1 MSRLERPGKRL
12 KCFASVEMFDM
23 SEILQKILIKYSP
36 NDERKSIVCGES
48 LSTMDKRALFDLKVF
63 VKKYLKKNRKMVEIN
78 EKLSKD
84 LYDGVNFN
92 TLRSSLKTSQFY
104 ETKLLRSQDF
114 MEKHISAVC
123 GACVRKIVSGR
134 SDDDSVNEFTNLP
147 SSTAENHEVIL
158 PKRELVRKHFDLFFM
173 HLTCLLSLLL
183 RAFQVPSPAV
193 DIAGPLSVMG
203 AQPAGVPPTLNRFRQ
218 LGAWLARFST
228 MLVWDFD
235 RIYCGQDNAAELASF
250 LDRLW
255 CRALLENKLPKS
267 NEVTSVSKAGNE
279 ENGVHLDVVDVSAL
293 DSLRSL
299 ETPPTLQKSEISE
312 EQPCNLCFKASSDVY
327 VITLGPGSTLKKP
340 EVRACGACIL
350 RCRTAAVRVAELFSD
365 TGSDALCKWYSTF
378 TGGHSTC
385 PPLLCECSIVNAKCD
400 FCYLVE
406 CIMLFCIQLRSEMVV
421 ENDANLGQ
429 TGGRL
434 IALGSPLFFA
444 CCRPLPER
452 ISKDV
457 ELYSRFIKESPE
469 ETERSFC
476 ILCRATSPALFRL
489 ANNTVVCQD
498 CVIGYKALLA
508 VLPKGQLKS
517 SSDLVLFARLMALP
531 CHPNSGHGAGQV
543 PLWAVCLPCHARRC
557 LRLLHPLEPCLGLP
571 QWLKRRARLVFYHP
585 SASNKGVS
593 LCDLDPTIS
602 VSKHV
607 FTDLCAFKK
616 RTKGSKYYYVTKTS
630 LNQEELS
637 KRVEMVPI
645 PGVLAFPEPSNE
657 QNSLVDDS
665 TSSCASSSLRV
676 LSESDS
682 DQERVQESA
691 KLLTTEKLSSGAE
704 PGSSSSQTALRDRRS
719 RRLTAKYA
727 EALEEQMRRR
737 RQREN
742 DSGTLGS
749 PTVTLSMGEEDEENQ
764 NRLEERPLQIGR
776 DLESVKSLKRS
787 RPSGSPDNI
796 IEGKRKPKA
805 NLRLQGYYAAL
816 GPQGKW
822 GSGGKVYSQ
831 LEDAQSDI
839 SSSTVSVS
847 GSNRRQ
853 RRRSQPTALQHR
865 GGPRVKLI
873 DRRTPSGIQ
882 CSNPMLVMKHAAKL
896 AAVGAQTQDGTSPLM
911 AASAATAEAYFSDGS
926 SADGSNRLRPDC
938 GNCAACRG
946 MVAPCGRC
954 HNCRQQAH
962 YGSGGSGVRNLPC
975 IETIC
980 HRRRHLVTT
989 RGGGPRLTIVYLF
1002 SKVKVPVNFS
1012 LRSYQQAQKA
1022 MKRAPPPPGP
1032 APQPSLL
1039 ETVPGLQEQLMN
1051 GSPSRSRVGPIPS
1064 SNGPLLSAPVDSMS
1078 SAILRSEPTASAST
1092 SNLEVFADAPIRS
1105 LRGGD
1110 LGMHFAP
1117 HDSQNDKPSSLTIAP
1132 VEGEVIDGDIAYR
1145 GGFPVVTSSMSA
1157 PPKAICYLC
1166 GSAGVDLRTCVSCA
1180 EPFHSFC
1187 DRHQSLQKDKDS
1199 FLCCNCINCD
1209 VCGQTAVELRCS
1221 ECLSGFH
1228 PGCLPG
1234 YTPAH
1239 VKGRGKWVCPNC
1251 TKCVHCLVSPWDREI
1266 AMCRTGNEDADMV
1279 PWSRDS
1285 SKCAACATAE
1295 AKGHVCPQCNRT
1307 YLEETVEMI
1316 ECDSCHRWLH
1326 RACAKLSYD
1335 QYELIARAPPNQL
1348 RSFTIYCSPCKQSIT
1363 THSAKARQVDD
1374 DEKLRH
1380 ITKASLT
1387 ERMNALIEG
1396 CKAFSYE
1403 PTSGPSTHLSFA
1415 SPRPTDSKGVD
1426 HSVSA
1431 MTSSQE
1437 YVGAD
1442 PHLPQVD
1449 GLNDSP
1455 TGSTL
1460 SSYAPTLS
1468 ADSGACDLKNA
1479 SKSIRKAIHGS
1490 PPSSWLVHSNLQP
1503 PPVYAGWL
1511 VERLNT
1517 EHWITPKNLSYL
1529 LLARLIAKIDRTSAV
1544 SHDYIQLRR
1553 LLSWLA
1559 NSIEALFPWLEASY
1573 TTKEVRALLRQG
1585 QGSLTSV
1592 VDFLFS
1598 VAELELYELACP
1610 YVVGIIGKTRT
1621 RLVFQSYQ
1629 LGAPRTLGFYRECIK
1644 QVHEHLA
1651 THHADFENCSRR
1663 FDEAQDVFIKQR
1675 ELNAHCLDPRTLL
1688 ESTPESFREPDGD
1701 VAVANFQKE
1710 LFFKWQRLLHHSS
1723 RRAILKSLEEGDMVY
1738 YFGLKHNWQILNEEY
1753 AEQMLPLPPRPTVD
1767 LDESDLEASGNREI
1781 KALPMETIV
1790 REEKL
1795 LFDPSNEPRRC
1806 LLCTRNTDS
1815 SIEDRLI
1822 YIGSD
1827 TWVHV
1832 NCALWSKEVFEE
1844 DSGQLTGLSAALRR
1858 GGRTR
1863 CLDCDNLG
1871 ATVTCS
1877 NTESCGVVV
1886 HFPCAMRRRRRVS
1899 SRPVFTA
1906 DRSFFCSPEC
1916 YALAKKTRLIEAVR
1930 NWRLKK
1936 LWHSY
1941 INEEPSSRKKEE
1953 AIKNDRR
1960 NVVALVAANEISEEE
1975 VEDIKIQVDYDLESP
1990 ELKEMLVC
1998 RRVFVPS
2005 DCFIASMRGD
2015 AIDDDIGETDSGSDN
2030 GGNGPLREEDHPHQ
2044 PVLALAISPNTL
2056 DFASHKLPASAFV
2069 VTIGALRIDRLGHIG
2084 EASDSLCHRG
2094 DRGRSGYLCP
2104 IGYRARRIFWS
2115 SSIPNALESY
2125 TLSVN
2130 QIHIPPLASAPQPN
2144 FAEKPKMYH
2153 SGTTLLPRHQTNDFR
2168 TANKHSLLKESTPSP
2183 VVTTTSPVRIIPTPC
2198 SLRTSIPS
2206 AFDPHPNNPIGL
2218 PSIRFTYS
2226 QGMQSN
2232 RLTRKQSFSLQQ
2244 SPPPTSQ
2251 TTTAAAPQAIS
2262 LPSAVALVQSLSPPH
2277 VPPVKLMEM
2286 TTPPA
2291 SANTSYSSS
2300 SCSNRSLTLTSGCI
2314 AQNSLPSHGQSL
2326 IVPAKAPLFS
2336 PAKFTASVSLP
2347 QKVFTPRIVNTVSI
2361 PKLTQS
2367 RLTGSTASKP
2377 VPVYP
2382 ISSAV
2387 KDGVVTQITPVQS
2400 SPSIRI
2406 IEKRTSSQANI
2417 GQPIVAESKRPVVV
2431 RSVLGGPML
2440 VGSKGPH
2447 ISQHSVIVRQPERLA
2462 TASVAAPSTSPHAHA
2477 VRVTRLAAPPST
2489 SVVTRILP
2497 LTPSET
2503 SQVPVSKLSDAQLAS
2518 QLDGIFNSIRPPR
2531 KLTIVRPPMGIS
2543 QSNES
2548 ANPSPPQRDVV
2559 RIPQISQLDG
2569 INDMGDFD
2577 AFPPRRANN
2586 DAFDGKTKRK
2596 WMVERETRL
2605 ALNSSVLKARQA
2617 VNDRLYQREAALY
2630 VKSFRL
2636 QFSASLLDAPLPT
2649 PASAWREVVNA
2660 VLKLRKENS
2669 IPYPISQQV
2678 NGWAQFGLSHRH
2690 VVFLLEQL
2698 PGVHTC
2704 FRYRFRYHRYR
2715 INQIRE
2721 KYTPPVLVHEG
2732 AARLMAYSR
2741 LKTMTGRNQAR
2752 DPLDFLL
2759 CEANRAPQSCMPLE
2773 WPAETVEGLERTT
2786 TSSSSCI
2793 DAARQAAS
2801 IVATSL
2807 NLSPRFHART
2817 VEAAV
2822 AEATAD
2828 IVEEAED
2835 AAVAAAG
2842 RSRNQLSLT
2851 YQLRNLVTNREA
2863 RLRRVAVYPSRIHK
2877 RGLFALCSFRPE
2889 ELICE
2894 YTGELIRNIICERR
2908 EAEYQASGVD
2918 CYFFRI
2924 DSDWVI
2930 DATYAGNYAR
2940 FINHS
2945 CQPNCD
2951 AKTITMG
2958 DSSHI
2963 VIIAKRRILPG
2974 EELTYDYR
2982 FPKETEKLL
2991 CNCGRIGSMKDP
3003 KPINVLQQYD
3013 MLMHPIKKKKTR
3025 TVFSRSQVLQL
3036 EATFE
3041 MKRYLSSV
3049 ERVSLAQSLHI
3060 TETQVK
3066 IWFQN
3071 RRNKWKRQ
3079 LVSEGQWS
3087 LQSSSFPAV
3096 NPPLHPVNY
3105 SSSHDDSHE
3114 SFSLS

>member
-1 MSRLERPGKRL
+1 
-12 KCFASVEMFDM
+12 MFDM

-36 NDERKSIVCGES
+36 NDERKSIVCSES

-63 VKKYLKKNRKMVEIN
+63 VKKYLKKNRKVVEIN
-78 EKLSKD
+78 EELSKD

-134 SDDDSVNEFTNLP
+134 SDDDFVNEVTNLP
-147 SSTAENHEVIL
+147 SSTA
-158 PKRELVRKHFDLFFM
+158 
-173 HLTCLLSLLL
+173 
-183 RAFQVPSPAV
+183 SPCAIQ
-193 DIAGPLSVMG
+193 D
-203 AQPAGVPPTLNRFRQ
+203 
-218 LGAWLARFST
+218 
-228 MLVWDFD
+228 
-235 RIYCGQDNAAELASF
+235 CGQDNAAELASF

-312 EQPCNLCFKASSDVY
+312 EQPCSLCLKASSDVY

-350 RCRTAAVRVAELFSD
+350 RCRTAAVRVAELSSD

-378 TGGHSTC
+378 TGGYTTS
-385 PPLLCECSIVNAKCD
+385 PLLCECSIVNAKCD
-400 FCYLVE
+400 FCYLAE
-406 CIMLFCIQLRSEMVV
+406 CIMLFCIQLRSEMVT

-429 TGGRL
+429 TGGKL

-444 CCRPLPER
+444 CCRPLPGR

-476 ILCRATSPALFRL
+476 VLCRATSPALFRL

-508 VLPKGQLKS
+508 VLPKGQKKL

-571 QWLKRRARLVFYHP
+571 QWLKHRARLVFYHP

-607 FTDLCAFKK
+607 FTNLCAFKK
-616 RTKGSKYYYVTKTS
+616 RIKGSKYYYVTKTS
-630 LNQEELS
+630 LMNQEELS
-637 KRVEMVPI
+637 KRAESVPI
-645 PGVLAFPEPSNE
+645 PGVLAFPEPSNK

-691 KLLTTEKLSSGAE
+691 KPLTTEKLSSGAE
-704 PGSSSSQTALRDRRS
+704 PGSSSLQTALRDRRS

-749 PTVTLSMGEEDEENQ
+749 PTVTLSIGEEDEENQ
-764 NRLEERPLQIGR
+764 NRLEERSLQMGR

-805 NLRLQGYYAAL
+805 NLRLQGDYATL

-822 GSGGKVYSQ
+822 ESGGKVYSQ

-839 SSSTVSVS
+839 SSSTASVS

-853 RRRSQPTALQHR
+853 RRRSQPTAQQHR
-865 GGPRVKLI
+865 GGPRVKAI
-873 DRRTPSGIQ
+873 DRKTPLGIQ

-946 MVAPCGRC
+946 MV
-954 HNCRQQAH
+954 
-962 YGSGGSGVRNLPC
+962 
-975 IETIC
+975 
-980 HRRRHLVTT
+980 
-989 RGGGPRLTIVYLF
+989 
-1002 SKVKVPVNFS
+1002 KVPVNFS
-1012 LRSYQQAQKA
+1012 LRSYQQAQRA
-1022 MKRAPPPPGP
+1022 MKHAPPPPGP

-1051 GSPSRSRVGPIPS
+1051 GSPSRSRVGPIS
-1064 SNGPLLSAPVDSMS
+1064 SFNGPLLSAPVDSMS
-1078 SAILRSEPTASAST
+1078 SVILRSEPTASAST

-1117 HDSQNDKPSSLTIAP
+1117 HDSQDDKPSRLTIAP

-1145 GGFPVVTSSMSA
+1145 GGFPIVTSSMSA

-1187 DRHQSLQKDKDS
+1187 DRHQTLQKDKNS

-1221 ECLSGFH
+1221 ECLCGFH

-1295 AKGHVCPQCNRT
+1295 ARGHVCPQCNRT

-1316 ECDSCHRWLH
+1316 DRLLVYRWWSVFLGD
-1326 RACAKLSYD
+1326 D

-1387 ERMNALIEG
+1387 ERMNTLIEG

-1403 PTSGPSTHLSFA
+1403 PISGPSMHLSFA

-1503 PPVYAGWL
+1503 PPAYAGWL

-1529 LLARLIAKIDRTSAV
+1529 LLARLIAKIDRTSTV

-1559 NSIEALFPWLEASY
+1559 NSIETLFPWLEASY

-1767 LDESDLEASGNREI
+1767 LDESDPEAPGHREI

-1806 LLCTRNTDS
+1806 LLCTRNTDN

-1941 INEEPSSRKKEE
+1941 INEEAGSRKKEE

-1960 NVVALVAANEISEEE
+1960 DVVALVAANEISEEE
-1975 VEDIKIQVDYDLESP
+1975 VEDIKTQVDYDLESP

-2015 AIDDDIGETDSGSDN
+2015 AINDGIGETDSGSDN

-2153 SGTTLLPRHQTNDFR
+2153 TGTALLPRHQTNDFR
-2168 TANKHSLLKESTPSP
+2168 TANKHGLLEESMPSP
-2183 VVTTTSPVRIIPTPC
+2183 VVTKTSPVRIIPTPC
-2198 SLRTSIPS
+2198 SPRTSTSS

-2226 QGMQSN
+2226 QGMPPN
-2232 RLTRKQSFSLQQ
+2232 RLTQKQSFSLQQ

-2251 TTTAAAPQAIS
+2251 TTTAPAPQAIS

-2277 VPPVKLMEM
+2277 VSPVKLMEM

-2291 SANTSYSSS
+2291 SANSSYSSS

-2314 AQNSLPSHGQSL
+2314 AQNSLPSRGQSL

-2347 QKVFTPRIVNTVSI
+2347 QRAFTPRIVNTVSI
-2361 PKLTQS
+2361 PKLTTQS

-2387 KDGVVTQITPVQS
+2387 KDGVITQITPVQS

-2417 GQPIVAESKRPVVV
+2417 AQPIVAESKRPVVV

-2440 VGSKGPH
+2440 VGSKGP
-2447 ISQHSVIVRQPERLA
+2447 QSVIVRQPERLG
-2462 TASVAAPSTSPHAHA
+2462 TASVAAPSTSPHAHT
-2477 VRVTRLAAPPST
+2477 VRVTKLTAPPST

-2503 SQVPVSKLSDAQLAS
+2503 SQVPASKLSDAQLAS

-2548 ANPSPPQRDVV
+2548 ANPSPPQQDVV

-2577 AFPPRRANN
+2577 ASPPRCANN

-2596 WMVERETRL
+2596 WMVERENRL

-2669 IPYPISQQV
+2669 IPYPISQ
-2678 NGWAQFGLSHRH
+2678 
-2690 VVFLLEQL
+2690 L
-2698 PGVHTC
+2698 P
-2704 FRYRFRYHRYR
+2704 
-2715 INQIRE
+2715 
-2721 KYTPPVLVHEG
+2721 VHEG

-2741 LKTMTGRNQAR
+2741 LKTVTGRNQAR

-2773 WPAETVEGLERTT
+2773 WPAETMEGLERTT

-2991 CNCGRIGSMKDP
+2991 CNCGRIGCRK
-3003 KPINVLQQYD
+3003 
-3013 MLMHPIKKKKTR
+3013 
-3025 TVFSRSQVLQL
+3025 
-3036 EATFE
+3036 
-3041 MKRYLSSV
+3041 YL
-3049 ERVSLAQSLHI
+3049 
-3060 TETQVK
+3060 
-3066 IWFQN
+3066 N
-3071 RRNKWKRQ
+3071 
-3079 LVSEGQWS
+3079 
-3087 LQSSSFPAV
+3087 
-3096 NPPLHPVNY
+3096 
-3105 SSSHDDSHE
+3105 
-3114 SFSLS
+3114 

>member
-36 NDERKSIVCGES
+36 NDERKSVVCDES

-63 VKKYLKKNRKMVEIN
+63 VKKYLKKNRKLVEIN
-78 EKLSKD
+78 EELSKD
-84 LYDGVNFN
+84 LYDGVNFG

-134 SDDDSVNEFTNLP
+134 SDDDSVNKVTNLP
-147 SSTAENHEVIL
+147 SSTAENQGVIL
-158 PKRELVRKHFDLFFM
+158 PKRGIVRTESCCRYCGSSLSDGGSACEGCRHFLNEVCSSLDRLENAVCIWIPTCRVSDPLPCSSTTPQPIPPTWCMACKIFRCVSLGFRPNISQKRKPNNAVVLQYLTSTRLSQPS
-173 HLTCLLSLLL
+173 LTCWARCRRCVEYFTRKLS
-183 RAFQVPSPAV
+183 SPCIV
-193 DIAGPLSVMG
+193 QD
-203 AQPAGVPPTLNRFRQ
+203 
-218 LGAWLARFST
+218 
-228 MLVWDFD
+228 
-235 RIYCGQDNAAELASF
+235 CGQDSAAELAGF

-255 CRALLENKLPKS
+255 CRALLANNLLKS
-267 NEVTSVSKAGNE
+267 NKTTSIPKAGNE
-279 ENGVHLDVVDVSAL
+279 GDGMHLD
-293 DSLRSL
+293 DSSQSH
-299 ETPPTLQKSEISE
+299 EPPQTLHKGEISE
-312 EQPCNLCFKASSDVY
+312 EQPCSLCFKASSDVY
-327 VITLGPGSTLKKP
+327 AITLGPGSTLKKP
-340 EVRACGACIL
+340 EVRACGACVL
-350 RCRTAAVRVAELFSD
+350 RCRTSAVRVAELFSD
-365 TGSDALCKWYSTF
+365 AGGDALFKWYSAF
-378 TGGHSTC
+378 TGGYSTSA
-385 PPLLCECSIVNAKCD
+385 PLCECSTVNAKCD
-400 FCYLVE
+400 FCYLAE
-406 CIMLFCIQLRSEMVV
+406 CIMLFSIQLRSEIGMGSD
-421 ENDANLGQ
+421 ENLGR
-429 TGGRL
+429 TGGKL

-444 CCRPLPER
+444 CCRPLLGR

-457 ELYSRFIKESPE
+457 ELYSRFIKENAE
-469 ETERSFC
+469 GTERPFC
-476 ILCRATSPALFRL
+476 VLCHATSPALFRL
-489 ANNTVVCQD
+489 ANDTVVCQD
-498 CVIGYKALLA
+498 CVLGYKALLA
-508 VLPKGQLKS
+508 LLPKGLKEP
-517 SSDLVLFARLMALP
+517 SSDLVLLARLMALP
-531 CHPNSGHGAGQV
+531 CHPNTGHGAGQV
-543 PLWAVCLPCHARRC
+543 PLC
-557 LRLLHPLEPCLGLP
+557 LRLLHPLEPCLDLP
-571 QWLKRRARLVFYHP
+571 QWLKRRARLVFYHL

-602 VSKHV
+602 VSK
-607 FTDLCAFKK
+607 K
-616 RTKGSKYYYVTKTS
+616 RNKGSRYYYVTR
-630 LNQEELS
+630 LLLDQEELS
-637 KRVEMVPI
+637 KRVEMLSF
-645 PGVLAFPEPSNE
+645 PGVLALPEPSE
-657 QNSLVDDS
+657 DQSSLVNDS

-676 LSESDS
+676 LSESDP
-682 DQERVQESA
+682 DQEQVQQPA
-691 KLLTTEKLSSGAE
+691 KPLTAEKLPSEAE
-704 PGSSSSQTALRDRRS
+704 PAPSSLQTALRDRRS

-737 RQREN
+737 RHREN

-749 PTVTLSMGEEDEENQ
+749 PIVTLSMGEEDEENQ
-764 NRLEERPLQIGR
+764 NRLEERSFQLSR
-776 DLESVKSLKRS
+776 DPQAVKSLKRP
-787 RPSGSPDNI
+787 RPGSSPDNI

-805 NLRLQGYYAAL
+805 NLRLQGDYATL

-822 GSGGKVYSQ
+822 ESGGRIYSHF
-831 LEDAQSDI
+831 EDARSDI
-839 SSSTVSVS
+839 SSSTISVS

-853 RRRSQPTALQHR
+853 RRRSQSTVQQHR
-865 GGPRVKLI
+865 GGPRVKVV
-873 DRRTPSGIQ
+873 DRKTPLGIQ

-896 AAVGAQTQDGTSPLM
+896 AAVGAQTHDGTSPLM

-962 YGSGGSGVRNLPC
+962 YGSGGAGVRNFPC

-980 HRRRHLVTT
+980 HRRRHLVTA
-989 RGGGPRLTIVYLF
+989 RGEGPR
-1002 SKVKVPVNFS
+1002 VKVPVNFS
-1012 LRSYQQAQKA
+1012 VRSYQQAQRA
-1022 MKRAPPPPGP
+1022 MKHAPPPPGP

-1051 GSPSRSRVGPIPS
+1051 GSPSRSRIGPTPS
-1064 SNGPLLSAPVDSMS
+1064 FNGPLLSTPADCMS
-1078 SAILRSEPTASAST
+1078 SSTLRAEPTASAST
-1092 SNLEVFADAPIRS
+1092 SNLEVFADAPVRS

-1117 HDSQNDKPSSLTIAP
+1117 HDSQDDDPSSHAIAP

-1145 GGFPVVTSSMSA
+1145 GGFPVITSSMSA
-1157 PPKAICYLC
+1157 PPKEICYLC

-1180 EPFHSFC
+1180 EPFHSYC
-1187 DRHQSLQKDKDS
+1187 DRHQSLPNDNNS
-1199 FLCCNCINCD
+1199 FLCCNCISCD
-1209 VCGQTAVELRCS
+1209 VCGQTAVELHCS
-1221 ECLSGFH
+1221 ECLCGFH
-1228 PGCLPG
+1228 PGCLPD
-1234 YTPAH
+1234 YAPAQ
-1239 VKGRGKWVCPNC
+1239 VKVKGKWVCLNC
-1251 TKCVHCLVSPWDREI
+1251 TKCVHCLVSPRDREI
-1266 AMCRTGNEDADMV
+1266 AVCRTGNEDADMV

-1285 SKCAACATAE
+1285 AKCAACAIAE

-1348 RSFTIYCSPCKQSIT
+1348 RSFTIYCSPCKRSIT
-1363 THSAKARQVDD
+1363 THSAKARQVND
-1374 DEKLRH
+1374 DEKLLH

-1387 ERMNALIEG
+1387 ERMNTLIEG

-1403 PTSGPSTHLSFA
+1403 PVPGPSTQLSFV
-1415 SPRPTDSKGVD
+1415 SPRPTDPKGVD
-1426 HSVSA
+1426 HSVAA

-1455 TGSTL
+1455 TG
-1460 SSYAPTLS
+1460 
-1468 ADSGACDLKNA
+1468 DSVACDLRNA
-1479 SKSIRKAIHGS
+1479 SKSTRRAIRGAS
-1490 PPSSWLVHSNLQP
+1490 PSSWLVHSDLQP
-1503 PPVYAGWL
+1503 PPMYAGWL

-1517 EHWITPKNLSYL
+1517 DHWITPKNLSYL
-1529 LLARLIAKIDRTSAV
+1529 LLARLIAKIDRTSVV
-1544 SHDYIQLRR
+1544 SHDYVQLRR

-1559 NSIEALFPWLEASY
+1559 NSIETLFPWLEASN

-1610 YVVGIIGKTRT
+1610 YIVGIIGKTRT

-1629 LGAPRTLGFYRECIK
+1629 LGAPRTLGFYRECIE

-1651 THHADFENCSRR
+1651 THHADFESCSRR
-1663 FDEAQDVFIKQR
+1663 FDEAQDIFIKQR
-1675 ELNAHCLDPRTLL
+1675 ELNAHCLDPKTLL
-1688 ESTPESFREPDGD
+1688 ESAPESFGEPGGD
-1701 VAVANFQKE
+1701 VAIVNFQKE
-1710 LFFKWQRLLHHSS
+1710 LFFKWQRLLHHSN
-1723 RRAILKSLEEGDMVY
+1723 RRATLKPLMEDDMVY
-1738 YFGLKHNWQILNEEY
+1738 YFGLKYNWQILNEEY
-1753 AEQMLPLPPRPTVD
+1753 ADQMLPLPSRPTVD
-1767 LDESDLEASGNREI
+1767 LDESDPEASDNREL

-1806 LLCTRNTDS
+1806 LLCTRNTDN

-1827 TWVHV
+1827 TWIHV

-1863 CLDCDNLG
+1863 CLDCGNLG

-1886 HFPCAMRRRRRVS
+1886 HFPCVMRRRRPIS

-1916 YALAKKTRLIEAVR
+1916 YAEAKKARLIEAVR
-1930 NWRLKK
+1930 HSRLKK
-1936 LWHSY
+1936 LRRFY
-1941 INEEPSSRKKEE
+1941 INEEACPREKEE

-1960 NVVALVAANEISEEE
+1960 DLVALVAANEISEEE
-1975 VEDIKIQVDYDLESP
+1975 IENIKIQVNYDLESP

-2015 AIDDDIGETDSGSDN
+2015 GISDGSGETDVSDSDN
-2030 GGNGPLREEDHPHQ
+2030 DGNGGLHGEDRSHQ

-2056 DFASHKLPASAFV
+2056 DFVSHKLPASAFV

-2084 EASDSLCHRG
+2084 EASDSLCRRG
-2094 DRGRSGYLCP
+2094 DREKSGYLCP

-2115 SSIPNALESY
+2115 SSIPNTLESY
-2125 TLSVN
+2125 TLSVS
-2130 QIHIPPLASAPQPN
+2130 QIHMPPLTPAPQLN
-2144 FAEKPKMYH
+2144 FTDKPKQYH
-2153 SGTTLLPRHQTNDFR
+2153 SNTTLLPRHQTTDFR
-2168 TANKHSLLKESTPSP
+2168 TANKRNLHEKPMPPP
-2183 VVTTTSPVRIIPTPC
+2183 VVITTSPVRIIPTPC
-2198 SLRTSIPS
+2198 SPRTFTSS
-2206 AFDPHPNNPIGL
+2206 AFDPHPNNPVGL

-2226 QGMQSN
+2226 QGMPSN
-2232 RLTRKQSFSLQQ
+2232 RLTQRQSFSPQQ
-2244 SPPPTSQ
+2244 SPPLTSQ
-2251 TTTAAAPQAIS
+2251 TIPVAAPQAIS
-2262 LPSAVALVQSLSPPH
+2262 LPSAMASVQSLSPPY
-2277 VPPVKLMEM
+2277 VPPVKGAEI

-2291 SANTSYSSS
+2291 STNSSYSSS
-2300 SCSNRSLTLTSGCI
+2300 SCSSRSLALTSGCI
-2314 AQNSLPSHGQSL
+2314 VQNSLPSQCQSL
-2326 IVPAKAPLFS
+2326 IVSTKAAFS
-2336 PAKFTASVSLP
+2336 SPPKFAISIPFPKKTS
-2347 QKVFTPRIVNTVSI
+2347 TPRIVNTISI
-2361 PKLTQS
+2361 PKLTTQS

-2382 ISSAV
+2382 ISSVV

-2406 IEKRTSSQANI
+2406 IEKRTSTQAS
-2417 GQPIVAESKRPVVV
+2417 VAQPVVV
-2431 RSVLGGPML
+2431 ENKRSVVVRCVPSGPTL
-2440 VGSKGPH
+2440 IGSKA
-2447 ISQHSVIVRQPERLA
+2447 QHLSHQSMIVRQPERSA
-2462 TASVAAPSTSPHAHA
+2462 TASVAPHTHA
-2477 VRVTRLAAPPST
+2477 VCVTRLAAPSST
-2489 SVVTRILP
+2489 PVVTRILP

-2503 SQVPVSKLSDAQLAS
+2503 SQVPSSKLSDAQLAS

-2531 KLTIVRPPMGIS
+2531 KLTIVRPSMGIS

-2548 ANPSPPQRDVV
+2548 ANPSPPQQDVV
-2559 RIPQISQLDG
+2559 RVPQISQLDG

-2577 AFPPRRANN
+2577 TSPPCCGNN
-2586 DAFDGKTKRK
+2586 DAFDGRAKRR
-2596 WMVERETRL
+2596 WMVERENRL
-2605 ALNSSVLKARQA
+2605 ALNLSVLKARQA

-2636 QFSASLLDAPLPT
+2636 QFSTSLLDASLPT
-2649 PASAWREVVNA
+2649 PSSAWREVVNA
-2660 VLKLRKENS
+2660 VTKLRKENS
-2669 IPYPISQQV
+2669 IPYPISQRP

-2698 PGVHTC
+2698 PGAHTC

-2715 INQIRE
+2715 INQIRG
-2721 KYTPPVLVHEG
+2721 KYTPPVPVHEG
-2732 AARLMAYSR
+2732 AARLMAYPKS
-2741 LKTMTGRNQAR
+2741 KTLTGRNQAR

-2759 CEANRAPQSCMPLE
+2759 CAANRAPQSCLPLE
-2773 WPAETVEGLERTT
+2773 WPAETAEGLERTT
-2786 TSSSSCI
+2786 TTSSSCI

-2991 CNCGRIGSMKDP
+2991 CNCGRIGCRK
-3003 KPINVLQQYD
+3003 
-3013 MLMHPIKKKKTR
+3013 
-3025 TVFSRSQVLQL
+3025 
-3036 EATFE
+3036 
-3041 MKRYLSSV
+3041 YL
-3049 ERVSLAQSLHI
+3049 
-3060 TETQVK
+3060 
-3066 IWFQN
+3066 N
-3071 RRNKWKRQ
+3071 
-3079 LVSEGQWS
+3079 
-3087 LQSSSFPAV
+3087 
-3096 NPPLHPVNY
+3096 
-3105 SSSHDDSHE
+3105 
-3114 SFSLS
+3114 